1 LFGYNFRMADFRDA
15 NIEVPK
21 IVLPARRDRV
31 LLLARVGWPI
41 YVTLLMTIFIAGM
54 QRRYIDLSNPP
65 AAVMAGLSSMGLTTN
80 GYALYNLLLEAI
92 FALGFLGVA
101 TLIYA
106 RNQNDGMG
114 IFTVYTLT
122 TFGIAA
128 APITVTI
135 DSLVG
140 FAPQWAL
147 PLRVLRFMAWAM
159 MILLFYLFPDGRFVN
174 DKLRPFIIL
183 TILAVQVPWNLFPEA
198 PVSPW
203 QWPAPYHLA
212 VIVACWGPALLAQFY
227 RYTRISNRV
236 RKQQTKWFVF
246 GSAAAVAG
254 AFSIFIPRI
263 FNPEL
268 GDVTRPES
276 LQFQLVTSAVVYL
289 SALLLPISIG
299 VSILRYRLWDI
310 DVIINKALVY
320 VPLTS
325 ILAGVFAATLKVL
338 QTVFES
344 ILGVTGDVK
353 VVLTTLFLVAIFTPI
368 KDALQKFVDKRF
380 SGPPK
385 PADELKALMNNM
397 SVFVEMN
404 DGDEITRRVLED
416 VVRVFGAEGGAVYL
430 KEGEVEV
437 LARGYGELDE
447 ADEEG
452 ISVPLKTEGV
462 VMGTI
467 KLGKRK
473 SGQEYTP
480 RDVKLL
486 RDTARLLAATLRVR
500 QE

>member
-1 LFGYNFRMADFRDA
+1 MANLQNA
-15 NIEVPK
+15 NIEVPRMA
-21 IVLPARRDRV
+21 LSGRPDRF

-41 YVTLLMTIFIAGM
+41 YVTLLMTIFLAGM
-54 QRRYIDLSNPP
+54 QVRYLALTNPP
-65 AAVMAGLSSMGLTTN
+65 SAVVAGLDRLSFTTG
-80 GYALYNLLLEAI
+80 GYAIYNLMLEAI
-92 FALGFLGVA
+92 FALGFLAVA

-106 RNQNDGMG
+106 RNQNDAMG

-122 TFGIAA
+122 TFGTAA

-135 DSLVG
+135 DSLVNV
-140 FAPQWAL
+140 APQWAL
-147 PLRVLRFMAWAM
+147 PLRVLRFAAWAM

-174 DKLRPFIIL
+174 PRLRPLIIL
-183 TILAVQVPWNLFPEA
+183 SILLVQVPWNMFPEA

-212 VIVACWGPALLAQFY
+212 VVVLCWGPALLAQFY
-227 RYTRISNRV
+227 RYSRISNRV
-236 RKQQTKWFVF
+236 RKQQTKWFVY
-246 GSAAAVAG
+246 GSAVAVVG

-289 SALLLPISIG
+289 SALVLPISIG
-299 VSILRYRLWDI
+299 ISILRYRLWDI
-310 DVIINKALVY
+310 DLIINKTLVY

-325 ILAGVFAATLKVL
+325 ILAGAFAAILKVL

-344 ILGVTGDVK
+344 ILGVTGDIK
-353 VVLTTLFLVAIFTPI
+353 VVLTTLFLVAIFTPV

-385 PADELKALMNNM
+385 PADELKALMEHMN
-397 SVFVEMN
+397 VFVEMN
-404 DGDEITRRVLED
+404 NGDQITRRVLED

-430 KEGEVEV
+430 MDGEQEK
-437 LARGYGELDE
+437 LARGYGEFDE
-447 ADEEG
+447 SDEEG
-452 ISVPLKTEGV
+452 ISVPLKSEGDQI
-462 VMGTI
+462 GTI

-473 SGQEYTP
+473 SGEDYTP
-480 RDVKLL
+480 RDMKLL
-486 RDTARLLAATLRVR
+486 RDTAGLLAATLRAQR
-500 QE
+500 E